1 MRPTRLV
8 LAALLTAAI
17 VPGTWLRTAEPP
29 QDFQRFAT
37 LEPIDVTQSQR
48 GPFTLMAGW
57 ELTGDRAQFGGFSA
71 LVVLDKER
79 FLAGSDTGQKLIFG
93 RPDRSDLPAI
103 LSSFDDANDGPKESR
118 DLESL
123 AIDPSS
129 GILWGG
135 YEFREAIVR
144 FDSAHRRNAEVRPP
158 QMRNWESNGGAES
171 LARLSDGRFLVI
183 EESAQRWM
191 GRQHEALI
199 FATDPIEDKRPQS
212 VLIDIPQSYSPVDAT
227 PIGGGRALILLRR
240 LAWSIPPGFETA
252 IVEIDI
258 DRRNADG
265 SIPTRLLAEFGN
277 AIPRDNYEGIAV
289 TTDDDG
295 QFVWLISDDNF
306 MAIQRTLL
314 LKLRWDRREKA
325 RE

>member
-29 QDFQRFAT
+29 QDFQRLAT
-37 LEPIDVTQSQR
+37 IEPIDVTQSQR

-79 FLAGSDTGQKLIFG
+79 FLAGSDTGRKLIFG
-93 RPDRSDLPAI
+93 RPDRSDLPGI

-171 LARLSDGRFLVI
+171 LARLSDGVV
-183 EESAQRWM
+183 
-191 GRQHEALI
+191 
-199 FATDPIEDKRPQS
+199 S
-212 VLIDIPQSYSPVDAT
+212 VCLRLACWHPCRAVEQPVWVAAVGTCIDECAVVVV
-227 PIGGGRALILLRR
+227 RLLRWQGHPASTR
-240 LAWSIPPGFETA
+240 WVGL
-252 IVEIDI
+252 
-258 DRRNADG
+258 RRRVQEQLVSWG
-265 SIPTRLLAEFGN
+265 
-277 AIPRDNYEGIAV
+277 
-289 TTDDDG
+289 
-295 QFVWLISDDNF
+295 
-306 MAIQRTLL
+306 
-314 LKLRWDRREKA
+314 RRAKDEE
-325 RE
+325 RR